1 MLLQHLVHHVLKDA
15 HGSRSG
21 AVVINPSARLVRDL
35 SVAWLCSASVTAYPL
50 TTSASVGTEGDWSGV
65 PDRLPS
71 VGSATWLPNPLV
83 SSWRVQCGKEYG
95 RSPWRCAV
103 GWHLWLEAATKE
115 RLLMGSSRI
124 RRNSLSL
131 PW

>member
-1 MLLQHLVHHVLKDA
+1 MLLQSLVHHVLKDS

-21 AVVINPSARLVRDL
+21 AAVINPSARLARDL

-71 VGSATWLPNPLV
+71 VGSATWWPNPLV
-83 SSWRVQCGKEYG
+83 NSWESSMWQGVG
-95 RSPWRCAV
+95 RSLRRCAV
-103 GWHLWLEAATKE
+103 GWHLWLEAAT
-115 RLLMGSSRI
+115 
-124 RRNSLSL
+124 
-131 PW
+131 